1 MDKRPGKEKESI
13 GELNQELF
21 QALGMEYPENAEQE
35 EKIPERPRRERQPE
49 KKNRRKTSKSRRSS
63 PYRKRRGPLLAV
75 LILFGLLVVLLI
87 SAVGAYAYLNKKG
100 EAELKRNK
108 SGEII
113 SVPEGAEQE
122 NNGQTVIY
130 NGKTYA
136 YNENNINILFMGI
149 DKNIQ
154 DTGEDNIG
162 ENGQADALIMAV
174 LDSETGHLSLI
185 NISRDAMV
193 DVNRYNVSG
202 QYLGTENMQLCL
214 AYSYGDGKEKS
225 CENTMESVSRLLYG
239 MPVNAYVAIDYSAIA
254 KLNDAVGGITVNV
267 LEDLSAADPALK
279 KGETVT
285 LRGEQAQTY
294 VRSRNTDILDS
305 NNMRMERQRQYIS
318 AFVSAAIN
326 GTKDNVTLPVTL
338 YNSVSDYMVTNI
350 SVSEVT
356 YLASLILK
364 NGASGGE
371 MLTVPGN
378 VVQGEIYAEFT
389 PDEEELYKMIL
400 NVFYKEISSN
410 E

>member
-49 KKNRRKTSKSRRSS
+49 KKNRRKTSKSRRAS

-108 SGEII
+108 SGETI

-193 DVNRYNVSG
+193 DVNRYNVRG

>member
-49 KKNRRKTSKSRRSS
+49 KKNRRKTSKSRRAS

-108 SGEII
+108 SGETI

>member
-49 KKNRRKTSKSRRSS
+49 KKNRRKTSKSRRAS

-108 SGEII
+108 SGETI

-154 DTGEDNIG
+154 ETGEDNIG
-162 ENGQADALIMAV
+162 ENGQADALVLAV
-174 LDSETGHLSLI
+174 LDSETGHLSLV

-225 CENTMESVSRLLYG
+225 CENTLESVSRLLYG

-326 GTKDNVTLPVTL
+326 GTKENVTLPVTL